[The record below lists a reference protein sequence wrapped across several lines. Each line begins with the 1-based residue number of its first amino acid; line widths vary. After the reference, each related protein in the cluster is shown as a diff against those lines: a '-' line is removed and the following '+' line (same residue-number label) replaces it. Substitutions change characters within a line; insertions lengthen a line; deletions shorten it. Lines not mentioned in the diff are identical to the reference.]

1 MDTVKPD
8 VILNE
13 RIGTDL
19 KTSDFA
25 YDLPPELIAQHP
37 TDRRDASR
45 LMVIHRADG
54 SVEHR
59 HFYDITDY
67 IAPEDVLVIN
77 DSKVIP
83 ARLYGHA
90 EGREEARLE
99 LLLLRQH
106 ELDTWECLVK
116 PGKRA
121 RIGARCVFGN
131 GILTG
136 EVTDILEEGNRLIRF
151 SFDHEKYE
159 NIYNILHEIGLMPL
173 PPYITEQLQDNDRYQ
188 TVYAR
193 TEGSAAAPTAGLH
206 FTSEV
211 LADIDARGIGREE
224 VTLHVGAGT
233 FKPVKSDT
241 IEGHEMHTEFISVR
255 RSSIERIKSNLGNII
270 AVGTTSVRT
279 LESLYYMGVILD
291 NNPEATSEDLV
302 VKQWMPYDMNNNRL
316 TAERSLQNILDYLD
330 KHDADTLVTA
340 TQIIIAPGYEFK
352 IVKGIVTN
360 FHQPKSTLLLLISA
374 FVKGNWKSIYE
385 YALEHDFRFLSYGD
399 SSLLI

>member
-25 YDLPPELIAQHP
+25 YNLPPELIAQHP

-206 FTSEV
+206 FTRE
-211 LADIDARGIGREE
+211 LLEKLRGKGVAIAP
-224 VTLHVGAGT
+224 VMLHVGLGT
-233 FKPVKSDT
+233 FRPVKETEITD
-241 IEGHEMHTEFISVR
+241 HVMHTEFFSVPAASAELINSR
-255 RSSIERIKSNLGNII
+255 RAAGGRVIC
-270 AVGTTSVRT
+270 VGTTSCRT
-279 LESLYYMGVILD
+279 LES
-291 NNPEATSEDLV
+291 AS
-302 VKQWMPYDMNNNRL
+302 
-316 TAERSLQNILDYLD
+316 
-330 KHDADTLVTA
+330 DADGTVRAMSGDTG
-340 TQIIIAPGYEFK
+340 IFIYPGYRFK
-352 IVKGIVTN
+352 ATDALITN
-360 FHQPKSTLLLLISA
+360 FHLPESTLLMLVSA
-374 FVKGNWKSIYE
+374 FYDREKMLAAYRTAVAERY
-385 YALEHDFRFLSYGD
+385 RFFSFGD
-399 SSLLI
+399 AMFIE